1 MLLFWLTCHFV
12 VSVAQ
17 LVELW
22 IVAPAAGGSNPLA
35 HPNFTFWL
43 QKRFPKKLQYLRG
56 KITYNWS
63 ARQRVRYGWPPL
75 KTQLTERRKKVEKA
89 R

>member
-1 MLLFWLTCHFV
+1 MSLPGCAPGGEATGRAVRPFFDTAGLM

-35 HPNFTFWL
+35 HPIYPHRLLSEFWWTI
-43 QKRFPKKLQYLRG
+43 PA
-56 KITYNWS
+56 I
-63 ARQRVRYGWPPL
+63 AC
-75 KTQLTERRKKVEKA
+75 
-89 R
+89 